1 MTVPDS
7 PSFVEVGGGFM
18 QLVAGFVHDV
28 GAFGLGLLLV
38 LLVLAVKAAP
48 LIAFLSVVA
57 SALPPAHP
65 RPRRRTGL
73 AYLFALAALLLAYL
87 WLPAPPSLV
96 HPTLRSVLPFLAV
109 ATVIL
114 AACRTSWDLVHPAP
128 PAPTAG
134 KVITRPD
141 GGDGEDPDGHA
152 RIVAT
157 LPPAIAADFYDHLVC
172 CDPNRARCGHD
183 VTDIKWTDPDD
194 PAWGPTCPD
203 CAAVEDD
210 DCPHCTTGGTTPA
223 NWVTRDETGASS

>member
-87 WLPAPPSLV
+87 ALPAPPSLV
-96 HPTLRSVLPFLAV
+96 HPN
-109 ATVIL
+109 
-114 AACRTSWDLVHPAP
+114 
-128 PAPTAG
+128 
-134 KVITRPD
+134 